1 MADTLDLLLQGTGDG
16 ESLQA
21 SLASAGGLHSFALVP
36 PQGLQRAYQAWRD
49 RFLAHHNGTA
59 VSAEAVQ
66 HYAAQLLRLL
76 AGWLQNGSWQ
86 PLQQAT
92 GRAPQ
97 APLRLR
103 FQQVPPWI
111 EQLPWEELAADL
123 QRPIWRLAEP
133 TPTSQSHTPV
143 PRRQRQ
149 PRLLLLVGD
158 ETNLTLEPDI
168 DQLQRLQRFRRIQLT
183 TLRGPACNAN
193 AIRQALADPSGWDA
207 LIFLGHS
214 GADAR
219 AGGRLHLGDGSWLTA
234 DLLASD
240 LQQAAQQ
247 GLALVL
253 LNSCSGLDLARSVV
267 AAGCQWAL
275 CFREP
280 VPSAAA
286 SQTFKTLLEALEGGA
301 PLQDAL
307 AKTRQELST
316 TGSIGTALLLS
327 LVAAPA
333 AQPCRLPLRKRRQL
347 QLRLATSTRPQALA
361 AAGALALAV
370 LAALVPW
377 NPVSTSLLDRRL
389 AMQQQWRQL
398 TNQPGPAAPPIAV
411 LLVDP
416 KLTSTE
422 EPSKAGQFP
431 RGELAALL
439 QKLPPSQVPRVGLD
453 VVLDR
458 PSPQDPELA
467 QVLRS
472 QKRPLVVAGWFSRD
486 AAVNQPGDD
495 TKKLTPT
502 LSESGL
508 LLGKLDVNTPGRN
521 ENSGSQPLPLRL
533 SSPLTAEH
541 FAGLLSGHPSPL
553 LPAEAVVD
561 WSLNWRQ
568 LLRRVIPSELPT
580 LKTDTLLVGSTG
592 YVDLNHPDLFSA
604 PGAAADALADLSG
617 GSSREVP
624 GVLVQAA
631 LTQTIAHRLWL
642 TPLPLPPITAL
653 GGGLGVVVA
662 AALETRRRRLLLLA
676 LTWLAAVPL
685 ALQLAVSAQL
695 LWPLLLPLL
704 TFSATVLLRRD

>member
-1 MADTLDLLLQGTGDG
+1 MAATLDLLLQGTGDG
-16 ESLQA
+16 QSLQA

-59 VSAEAVQ
+59 VSAEVVQ

-76 AGWLQNGSWQ
+76 GDWLQHGSWQ
-86 PLQQAT
+86 PLQQAMGHT
-92 GRAPQ
+92 PQ
-97 APLRLR
+97 DPLRLR

-111 EQLPWEELAADL
+111 EQLPWEELATKL
-123 QRPIWRLAEP
+123 QRPIWRLADP
-133 TPTSQSHTPV
+133 TPTSQDQRPG

-158 ETNLTLEPDI
+158 ETNLSLEPDI
-168 DQLQRLQRFRRIQLT
+168 EQLQRLQRSRRIQLT
-183 TLRGPACNAN
+183 TLRGPACNAT
-193 AIRQALADPSGWDA
+193 ALRQALADPSGWDA

-214 GADAR
+214 DADGQ
-219 AGGRLHLGDGSWLTA
+219 AGGRLHLGDGTWLTA
-234 DLLASD
+234 DLLTSD
-240 LQQAAQQ
+240 LQQAAQL

-286 SQTFKTLLEALEGGA
+286 SQTFKTLLEAMEGGA
-301 PLQDAL
+301 LLQEAL
-307 AKTRQELST
+307 AEARQQLST
-316 TGSIGTALLLS
+316 TGPISTALLLS
-327 LVAAPA
+327 LVAAPT
-333 AQPCRLPLRKRRQL
+333 AQPCHLPLRRRRQL

-361 AAGALALAV
+361 AAGALALASV
-370 LAALVPW
+370 AALVPW
-377 NPVSTSLLDRRL
+377 NPVSTVLLDRRL
-389 AMQQQWRQL
+389 ALQQQWRQL
-398 TNQPGPAAPPIAV
+398 TDQPGPSFPPVAV

-416 KLTSTE
+416 EHTSSGA
-422 EPSKAGQFP
+422 PVIAGQFP

-439 QKLPPSQVPRVGLD
+439 RQLPPSQVPRVGLD

-467 QVLRS
+467 QVLKEQNR
-472 QKRPLVVAGWFSRD
+472 QLVVAGWFSRN
-486 AAVNQPGDD
+486 AAVNVAGDD
-495 TKKLTPT
+495 TKELTPA
-502 LSESGL
+502 LRESGL
-508 LLGKLDVNTPGRN
+508 HLRKLDVNTPGRSA
-521 ENSGSQPLPLRL
+521 NSVSQPLPLRL
-533 SSPLTAEH
+533 SSPITADH
-541 FAGLLSGHPSPL
+541 FAGLLSGHPAPL

-568 LLRRVIPSELPT
+568 LLRRVKPTELAS
-580 LKTDTLLVGSTG
+580 LKAETLLVGSTG
-592 YVDLNHPDLFSA
+592 NVDPAHPDLFSA

-617 GSSREVP
+617 GSSSEVP

-662 AALETRRRRLLLLA
+662 AALETRKRRLLLLA
-676 LTWLAAVPL
+676 LTWLAAVPM

-704 TFSATVLLRRD
+704 TFSATALLRRD